1 MTAAAAAAVHAHV
14 VDVGVVVD
22 AVDVVD
28 VVAVDI
34 DRPQKQTSFWEKI
47 FFGKKICDEEKFEN
61 FF

>member
-1 MTAAAAAAVHAHV
+1 MTAAVAVHAHD
-14 VDVGVVVD
+14 VDVDV
-22 AVDVVD
+22 VDVVD

-47 FFGKKICDEEKFEN
+47 FFGKKICDEKKFEN